1 MASVEI
7 NLVRDFAVMAMIIS
21 SRVLMV
27 KSLPN
32 IGMRNRVRSSFRRL
46 AIQWSLRCSG
56 RLVDAFPM
64 AWDRLEVIGTEY
76 IHVVQEDLNSFGL
89 ECGSHVRLE
98 VQVWS
103 FEGPTEGRGMHC
115 SMREQFASSCRK
127 ADD

>member
-76 IHVVQEDLNSFGL
+76 IHVVQEDLEQLRLGMRLSCKIGGAGL
-89 ECGSHVRLE
+89 EL
-98 VQVWS
+98 
-103 FEGPTEGRGMHC
+103 RGANGGGQRH
-115 SMREQFASSCRK
+115 AL
-127 ADD
+127 